1 MTIGEKIKQR
11 RTELKMSQRE
21 LAAKMGYAH
30 HSTLARIE
38 SGKVDVSQTK
48 IKQFAEVLETDI
60 AYLMDWKKV
69 QKNNDALTDIII
81 RMRTDEDFLSVVKIL
96 SDLDSEKLSGVKQML
111 SAFLK

>member
-60 AYLMDWKKV
+60 AYLMDWEKV

>member
-48 IKQFAEVLETDI
+48 INQFAEVLETDI
-60 AYLMDWKKV
+60 AYLMDWEKV

>member
-1 MTIGEKIKQR
+1 MTIGEKIKER

-48 IKQFAEVLETDI
+48 IKQFADVLNTDV
-60 AYLMDWKKV
+60 AYLMDWQEV
-69 QKNNDALTDIII
+69 QKNNDDITDIIVK
-81 RMRTDEDFLSVVKIL
+81 MRSNEDFLSVVKIL
-96 SDLDSEKLSGVKQML
+96 NELDNDKLSGVKQML
-111 SAFLK
+111 TAFLK